1 MKNYRIN
8 FTRAMGMELAEH
20 LRRLEQELHQCTTRA
35 DAARLSVLLADDF
48 VEFGASG
55 NVWGSKAEVI
65 EGLQDEVFSVRS
77 ISDFAMKVLAE
88 GVALVT
94 YRCQRAA
101 TDANA
106 AGESLRSS
114 VWRESGGQWQ
124 MVFHQGTPTRQRAPV

>member
-1 MKNYRIN
+1 
-8 FTRAMGMELAEH
+8 MELAEH
-20 LRRLEQELHQCTTRA
+20 LRSLEQELHQCTTRA
-35 DAARLSVLLADDF
+35 DAVRLSVLLADDF

-55 NVWGSKAEVI
+55 NVWASKAEVI

-77 ISDFAMKVLAE
+77 ISDFALKMLAE

-94 YRCQRAA
+94 YRCQRVA
-101 TDANA
+101 TEANA
-106 AGESLRSS
+106 VGESLRSS